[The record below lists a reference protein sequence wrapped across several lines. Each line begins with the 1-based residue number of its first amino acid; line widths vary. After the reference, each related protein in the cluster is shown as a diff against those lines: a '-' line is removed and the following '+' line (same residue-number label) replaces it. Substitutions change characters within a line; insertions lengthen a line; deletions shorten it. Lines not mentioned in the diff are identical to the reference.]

1 MGMRVHAGEG
11 GGRERGDEG
20 TRSEGGGR
28 ERGNE
33 GTRRPVA
40 NMGCVVP
47 AKVCVSWKRCVCLV
61 VTGGDGGSQCSHRL
75 EALEPEH
82 NSLFLPL

>member
-1 MGMRVHAGEG
+1 MGMRVHTG
-11 GGRERGDEG
+11 
-20 TRSEGGGR
+20 EGGGR

-47 AKVCVSWKRCVCLV
+47 VKVCGFMEEMCVPCGNWKRWRQSVFPLA
-61 VTGGDGGSQCSHRL
+61 GSPG
-75 EALEPEH
+75 A
-82 NSLFLPL
+82 